1 MKLNVLSRESNI
13 DSIENKLILRYQMS
27 IFDARNGLPIQIFE
41 ADDVKFWI
49 WWPTFDSRMQMWMGI
64 EFEGDFIDVEVL
76 LGFDFVWFCMI
87 LVGWVGGDVFECFGL
102 QWL

>member
-41 ADDVKFWI
+41 ADDVKF
-49 WWPTFDSRMQMWMGI
+49 
-64 EFEGDFIDVEVL
+64 
-76 LGFDFVWFCMI
+76 
-87 LVGWVGGDVFECFGL
+87 
-102 QWL
+102 